1 MLKPYTN
8 GISTLTVS
16 DQLCVFRPGPEE
28 RKIKHCHT
36 YHPCLG
42 TSHASL
48 TYYFLSHCADRILA
62 VYSRGSRNCCLSRR
76 GHPTSPIRKFR
87 IRSTRKGGPVS
98 NKPNL
103 RRTQTGFKMSAGD
116 CNLTT
121 VVNVQPQ
128 LDTIK
133 QIG

>member
-48 TYYFLSHCADRILA
+48 TYYFLSHCATRILA
-62 VYSRGSRNCCLSRR
+62 VCTRVDVEIPVLREVDILPSRYASSGYEAR
-76 GHPTSPIRKFR
+76 GKED
-87 IRSTRKGGPVS
+87 
-98 NKPNL
+98 L
-103 RRTQTGFKMSAGD
+103 
-116 CNLTT
+116 
-121 VVNVQPQ
+121 
-128 LDTIK
+128 
-133 QIG
+133 